1 MEYFKLLPAPVQ
13 CAVSTALFVTRKHKP
28 ALRRHPQYFFQA
40 ILNEGGNEYA
50 SKALQILQTRYP
62 YIEILNKKDNSK
74 QRRVKARFKC
84 DSLVACFDV
93 SRQMEYMVCECVDR
107 SIQLWSLQSLYKVD
121 NLNSELLC
129 EIASPGICGLIH
141 FHPDGQKLVC
151 GYIDP
156 EWHSRIEITCLNY
169 KLNDTGEHVCD
180 ISEPDLSWWPWE
192 FKFLDEARYDD
203 LVVTWHSFDQSARE
217 HVLHA
222 TTGDTLHKLLTGQS
236 IDGCK
241 FLNDGKHLVC
251 CGYDGSNVPLCNIFN
266 ANSDELITFIA
277 THPHAQLS
285 TLTSSLN
292 KPLFAVGID
301 FPDYKLYRA
310 HYPEV
315 RGSKRKE
322 KRIKLQF

>member
-1 MEYFKLLPAPVQ
+1 M
-13 CAVSTALFVTRKHKP
+13 STALFVTRKHKP

-151 GYIDP
+151 GYIGP

-192 FKFLDEARYDD
+192 FKFLDEGNY
-203 LVVTWHSFDQSARE
+203 LFQHS
-217 HVLHA
+217 
-222 TTGDTLHKLLTGQS
+222 GDEW
-236 IDGCK
+236 
-241 FLNDGKHLVC
+241 GKSL
-251 CGYDGSNVPLCNIFN
+251 SQNVPVF
-266 ANSDELITFIA
+266 ASGFFSLISGESLLVGS
-277 THPHAQLS
+277 PY
-285 TLTSSLN
+285 SSEVCMVNLGQFKN
-292 KPLFAVGID
+292 YLRRID
-301 FPDYKLYRA
+301 
-310 HYPEV
+310 
-315 RGSKRKE
+315 
-322 KRIKLQF
+322 